1 MVYCDILPWYTA
13 MVYKL
18 CSHVIFLR
26 ENGNFSLEGA
36 LLGKGTDNVLQ
47 LDVGGWNRLL
57 KERVHVCH

>member
-1 MVYCDILPWYTA
+1 

-26 ENGNFSLEGA
+26 ENGNFPPQGA
-36 LLGKGTDNVLQ
+36 LLGEGTDNVLQ

-57 KERVHVCH
+57 

>member
-1 MVYCDILPWYTA
+1 

-36 LLGKGTDNVLQ
+36 LLGKRTDNVLQ